1 MKLYY
6 TAHSPSD
13 IYIRATQKMISMPKD
28 SFADLYFK
36 LFLHFTGNTTYTH
49 MSSRLYQ
56 MRQKL
61 LESASSL
68 NSQIINGKT
77 SSLSFKPVKRRYL
90 RIFFLKSSLV

>member
-61 LESASSL
+61 LVSASSL
-68 NSQIINGKT
+68 KSGTIEGKHLDVDVMFQT
-77 SSLSFKPVKRRYL
+77 CKEKIS
-90 RIFFLKSSLV
+90 